1 MMIWSIC
8 IKLQEHNIAK
18 MSWCCQVQQSNFID
32 FVLGEI
38 SFVYLS
44 FFFFL
49 EMCGGL
55 IDTLT
60 AYELPDNE

>member
-44 FFFFL
+44 FFFF
-49 EMCGGL
+49 GNVWR
-55 IDTLT
+55 
-60 AYELPDNE
+60 PD